1 MSSPRLAFDQL
12 VLQAIDESLGVM
24 GEEPKKALYQYLL
37 SIHSLKTEE
46 IPSRIGDFVT
56 GLKKALGTASKVIER
71 LVLKKLYSKIGITF
85 QELPGLDFSDYIED
99 ARRKF
104 EVQTPS
110 VIGTDDPAA
119 YWRSKKAQFS
129 R

>member
-1 MSSPRLAFDQL
+1 MSFDQL
-12 VLQAIDESLGVM
+12 VLEAIDESLSVM

-46 IPSRIGDFVT
+46 IPSRIVDFVT
-56 GLKKALGTASKVIER
+56 GLKRALGAASKVIER
-71 LVLKKLYSKIGITF
+71 LVLKKLYNKIGLTF
-85 QELPGLDFSDYIED
+85 QELQGLDFGDYIED

-104 EVQTPS
+104 EVQAPGAL
-110 VIGTDDPAA
+110 GTDDSAG
-119 YWRSKKAQFS
+119 YSSSKKAQFS